1 MSNKSYE
8 LYLHIFTYIKFL
20 LDKYSINFNLN
31 GKYFMM
37 DFEKASRK
45 AFKKVFPEAH
55 LLGCYFHY
63 IKALWNK
70 EKKKV

>member
-1 MSNKSYE
+1 
-8 LYLHIFTYIKFL
+8 L
-20 LDKYSINFNLN
+20 LEKYSINFNLN